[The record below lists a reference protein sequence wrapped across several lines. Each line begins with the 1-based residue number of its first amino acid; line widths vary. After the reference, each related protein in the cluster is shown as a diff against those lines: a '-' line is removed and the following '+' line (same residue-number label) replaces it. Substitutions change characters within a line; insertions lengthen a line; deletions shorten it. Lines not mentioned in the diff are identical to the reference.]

1 MRHVVNI
8 PSWGRILRERSTGA
22 SSEVG
27 SCFQPFSVCL
37 AYSLLGQDRPEWE
50 LEFRKGAVTD
60 LTLVKEMTG
69 FAGS

>member
-1 MRHVVNI
+1 MNV
-8 PSWGRILRERSTGA
+8 PSRDRILLEQSIGT

-60 LTLVKEMTG
+60 LTLVKETTG
-69 FAGS
+69 FPDS